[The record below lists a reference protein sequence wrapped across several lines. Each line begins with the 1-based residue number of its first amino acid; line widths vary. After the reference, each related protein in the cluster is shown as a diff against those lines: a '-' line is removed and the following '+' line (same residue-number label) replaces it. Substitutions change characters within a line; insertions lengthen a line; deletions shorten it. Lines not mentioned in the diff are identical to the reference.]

1 MLGTGK
7 GGLSVLFTSVS
18 KEKNNSYTLEFR
30 ISRVNN
36 FLIKKRREINKIIKK
51 RERLKANKSKV
62 NNVREI
68 VDLLFK

>member
-7 GGLSVLFTSVS
+7 GGLSVLFTSIS
-18 KEKNNSYTLEFR
+18 KEEDNSYTLGSR
-30 ISRVNN
+30 ILRVDN
-36 FLIKKRREINKIIKK
+36 FLRKKKREINKIIKK
-51 RERLKANKSKV
+51 KERLKANKSKV